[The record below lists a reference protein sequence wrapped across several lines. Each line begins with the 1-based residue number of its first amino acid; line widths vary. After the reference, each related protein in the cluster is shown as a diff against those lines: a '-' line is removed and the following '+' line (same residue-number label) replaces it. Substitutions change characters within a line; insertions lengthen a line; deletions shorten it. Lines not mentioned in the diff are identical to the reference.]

1 MLATLYI
8 TGLTGITTRYLLH
21 TKNRNNVF
29 DETQQARV
37 LEVVRISAGCH
48 PRNFNSKVLAFLE
61 LQIFG
66 LKHGN
71 FLLFMEFRVVGVWW
85 FNGFYNQ
92 DQNHKCL
99 CSRLNV
105 IRRMVVRVC
114 SVICGFNSN
123 AKRDLHGELKSLS
136 KAPWDVIYIII
147 YHGLQTKPLTPSY

>member
-1 MLATLYI
+1 MVISYFLWSSGWLGCD
-8 TGLTGITTRYLLH
+8 GLMDFTTR
-21 TKNRNNVF
+21 
-29 DETQQARV
+29 
-37 LEVVRISAGCH
+37 
-48 PRNFNSKVLAFLE
+48 
-61 LQIFG
+61 
-66 LKHGN
+66 
-71 FLLFMEFRVVGVWW
+71 
-85 FNGFYNQ
+85 
-92 DQNHKCL
+92 CL